1 MHSKV
6 PVSYTRLSVP
16 YPEDEEAR
24 YGDTSPSPLHAGGAR
39 KAVVDWLCLRLLGPW
54 TYLLELSVEV
64 QTREVLSSPAPIPED
79 IREAM
84 HVCVKARVEPPNSY
98 CLDGDLH

>member
-1 MHSKV
+1 MV
-6 PVSYTRLSVP
+6 DRL
-16 YPEDEEAR
+16 R
-24 YGDTSPSPLHAGGAR
+24 
-39 KAVVDWLCLRLLGPW
+39 LRLLGPW

-84 HVCVKARVEPPNSY
+84 HVCVKAAPKFRLPGRGPA
-98 CLDGDLH
+98 LMLHWWVISARTPTGSIVICCQGSG